1 MLLEGR
7 GGGGH
12 NKTNHMLYYSMVF
25 IRNSI
30 IDNWYI
36 SQDDYV
42 YSSLY

>member
-7 GGGGH
+7 VGEH
-12 NKTNHMLYYSMVF
+12 NKANDMLYHSMVF

-42 YSSLY
+42 YSRL